1 MLCTY
6 PVRVRKVDANR
17 CCRIAVTCKDAYG
30 NHLGCY
36 ALDFCLAETRIDRRM
51 IFKPLCIL

>member
-1 MLCTY
+1 MY
-6 PVRVRKVDANR
+6 PVRVRKVDAYR
-17 CCRIAVTCKDAYG
+17 CSRIAVTCKDAYG